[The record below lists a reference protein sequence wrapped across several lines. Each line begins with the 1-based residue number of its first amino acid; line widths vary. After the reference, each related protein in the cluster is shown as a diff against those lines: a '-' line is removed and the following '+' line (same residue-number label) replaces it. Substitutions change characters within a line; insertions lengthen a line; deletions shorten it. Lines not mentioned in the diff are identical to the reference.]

1 MTPLNHPEEEEAW
14 VSVDEDHP
22 AASPSPPMLA
32 ANDKVTKAEKE
43 ESEPPAAEAQA
54 SSSAA
59 ACILASA
66 LRAMGEDATAS
77 QFADD
82 AANADADAADV
93 NVTNEATN
101 ELLCMCLV
109 RNDSLAV
116 DTIEGAVAVEAA
128 LDSILARD
136 AEAGH
141 YCGAWTSVLPRLLAE
156 GLTAEVVPA
165 NTVATVGLLAPSHR
179 TGRLAWVATTRTTA
193 GVGGRY
199 TLSSATL
206 PRLPGWLPSCWG
218 LRSCARRVER
228 LVVTEH
234 EVVRGLLLG
243 GEGAVW

>member
-1 MTPLNHPEEEEAW
+1 MKLKPLNRPDDEEQEEEEEAW
-14 VSVDEDHP
+14 VSVDEDHGHHP
-22 AASPSPPMLA
+22 AASPSPPMLVE
-32 ANDKVTKAEKE
+32 KVRKAEK

-54 SSSAA
+54 SSSA

-82 AANADADAADV
+82 AVNADADAAAV
-93 NVTNEATN
+93 NVDSSR

-109 RNDSLAV
+109 RKDSLAV

-128 LDSILARD
+128 LDCILARD

-179 TGRLAWVATTRTTA
+179 TGRLAWVATTRS
-193 GVGGRY
+193 GR
-199 TLSSATL
+199 
-206 PRLPGWLPSCWG
+206 
-218 LRSCARRVER
+218 RR
-228 LVVTEH
+228 
-234 EVVRGLLLG
+234 
-243 GEGAVW
+243 